1 MAIEKTRTQIVAN
14 IWQALAQSGVDLSAV
29 PADQQQKLVGKIADE
44 MMVTLN
50 NLLDDAVNEIPL
62 SQSDEEPVDEM
73 GEKVLWEGRPFLS
86 LIEKYKLTSERLK
99 ISHGMVGR
107 QVENF
112 ELIRIQDIDFK
123 QNLGERMF
131 GTGDI
136 TIRGA
141 DPSKPEIILRNV
153 SKPEEVYEILRR
165 AWLEA
170 RKRYGLQFREQM

>member
-1 MAIEKTRTQIVAN
+1 MAIEKTRTQIIAN
-14 IWQALAQSGVDLSAV
+14 IWQALAQSGVDLSSV
-29 PADQQQKLVGKIADE
+29 KADQQQKLVGKIADE

-50 NLLDDAVNEIPL
+50 NLLDDAVNEIPQL
-62 SQSDEEPVDEM
+62 SDEEPVDEM

-99 ISHGMVGR
+99 VSHGLVGR

-112 ELIRIQDIDFK
+112 ELIRVQDIDFK
-123 QNLGERMF
+123 QNLGERVF

-141 DPSKPEIILRNV
+141 DPSNPVVILRNV

-165 AWLEA
+165 TWLEA
-170 RKRYGLQFREQM
+170 RKRHGLQFREQM